1 MSVDIAINFVLDKVI
16 YPALESNDLDQTYKN
31 KVKNSERLIKNFRKT
46 GDLFKY
52 LKRFQQDHGTN
63 NEDLYNALKSE
74 GLNTFEGI
82 YPEFKNKFKYELED
96 VTTLD
101 DFIIG
106 EDYNSYDIA
115 IFAETY
121 NIQSGIYLVGDEP
134 DYQAIFVKAT
144 LEDGDYPN
152 EWLKEDQTL
161 KYYMYAVRD
170 KYKIDYKYNES
181 IIKSSERDIPIYVFI
196 KDGKVCTLNGI
207 YKYEDY
213 FVEEDDKKWFKLNK
227 INSID
232 IGKPMTKEEF
242 EKETYEKAKEARRK
256 GNDDFQ
262 GIDKPVKIQTVVTEY
277 KRNPIVV
284 SKVLERADG
293 VCELCNEQAPFL
305 RKADNTPYLE
315 THHIIPL
322 SEEGSD
328 TIDNVVAVCPNCH
341 AEQHYGA

>member
-1 MSVDIAINFVLDKVI
+1 MSVDKAINFVLDKVI
-16 YPALESNDLDQTYKN
+16 YLALESNDLDQTYKN

-63 NEDLYNALKSE
+63 NEDLYNALRGE
-74 GLNTFEGI
+74 GLNTFEKI
-82 YPEFKNKFKYELED
+82 YPEFRNKFKYELED

-152 EWLKEDQTL
+152 EWLKEDQAL

-170 KYKIDYKYNES
+170 KYKIDYKYNKS
-181 IIKSSERDIPIYVFI
+181 IIKSSERDVPIYVFI
-196 KDGKVCTLNGI
+196 KDGKICTLNGI
-207 YKYEDY
+207 YEYEDY
-213 FVEEDDKKWFKLNK
+213 FVEEDDKKWFKLSK
-227 INSID
+227 INSVD

-242 EKETYEKAKEARRK
+242 EKETYKKAISPEEIDDLADEK
-256 GNDDFQ
+256 
-262 GIDKPVKIQTVVTEY
+262 PTKITTVVTEF
-277 KRNPIVV
+277 KRNP
-284 SKVLERADG
+284 KVLAKVLKRADG
-293 VCELCNEQAPFL
+293 ICELCNKPAPFL
-305 RKADNTPYLE
+305 RKTDNTPYLE
-315 THHIIPL
+315 THHIKPL
-322 SEEGSD
+322 SEGGLD
-328 TIDNVVAVCPNCH
+328 NIDNVVAVCPNCH